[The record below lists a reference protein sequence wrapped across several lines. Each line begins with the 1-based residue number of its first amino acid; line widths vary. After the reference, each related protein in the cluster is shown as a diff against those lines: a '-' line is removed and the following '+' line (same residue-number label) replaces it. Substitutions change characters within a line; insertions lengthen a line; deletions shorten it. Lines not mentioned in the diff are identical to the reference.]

1 MILFYFAVV
10 MTTLKPKHSLLGRRI
25 FPVVFMMS
33 GEGNRDAPL
42 ARLKTAHPLTEYSMD
57 DLAKEFLA
65 LAGETH
71 EEVLKLA
78 GKDSD
83 RSIY

>member
-1 MILFYFAVV
+1 MQ
-10 MTTLKPKHSLLGRRI
+10 
-25 FPVVFMMS
+25 
-33 GEGNRDAPL
+33 RDAPL
-42 ARLKTAHPLTEYSMD
+42 ARLKSSHPLTEYSYLYTD
-57 DLAKEFLA
+57 DLVKEFLA
-65 LAGETH
+65 LSGQSH